1 MHRLVGLFLLRYF
14 KQWQSQRQPHQSK
27 FADVTR
33 SFKILTY
40 SRQKEVAHSNLIQIE
55 KLHGARANIES
66 SQKPLTTT
74 TEAVESSS
82 IPVTPSK
89 RPASTPLDIDNTVPG
104 PNGRPILIT
113 KAPSG
118 DTPAAAQ
125 APFDEMD
132 YEPSQAHARSV
143 LSRLQNESQNKRL
156 PSDAEMERLEKEKL
170 AKVAATEISLR
181 VRFPD
186 QTTLTSKFNSEDT
199 AGGLYKFVKGVI
211 NAEDQPFVLS
221 IYGLG
226 DIPQVEAKKLI
237 KDLKISTNT
246 QVTFRWADGA
256 SESSRKAPALREEY
270 AQKAIDIHLPVP
282 ALSGAGQGPDPV
294 DPKDDG
300 KKKESGG
307 GKGKG
312 LGAFKK
318 FLPGGK
324 K

>member
-1 MHRLVGLFLLRYF
+1 M
-14 KQWQSQRQPHQSK
+14 
-27 FADVTR
+27 
-33 SFKILTY
+33 
-40 SRQKEVAHSNLIQIE
+40 QIE
-55 KLHGARANIES
+55 KVHDARTNIGTTQEPATAVEPGES
-66 SQKPLTTT
+66 SAVSMTT
-74 TEAVESSS
+74 SKL
-82 IPVTPSK
+82 PVPSK
-89 RPASTPLDIDNTVPG
+89 IEQDNTVLG

-156 PSDAEMERLEKEKL
+156 PSDAEIDRIEKEKL
-170 AKVAATEISLR
+170 AKIAIAEISLR
-181 VRFPD
+181 IRFPD
-186 QTTLTSKFNSEDT
+186 QTTLTSKFTAEDT
-199 AGGLYKFVKGVI
+199 AGGLYKFVTGVI
-211 NAEDQPFVLS
+211 NAEDQPFILS

-226 DIPQVEAKKLI
+226 DIPQVETKKLI

-246 QVTFRWADGA
+246 QVTFRWSDNA
-256 SESSRKAPALREEY
+256 SESARKPPALKAQY
-270 AQKAIDIHLPVP
+270 AQKAIDIPLPIATTFGSDREPSSVT
-282 ALSGAGQGPDPV
+282 
-294 DPKDDG
+294 PKEDG
-300 KKKESGG
+300 KQKELGG

>member
-1 MHRLVGLFLLRYF
+1 
-14 KQWQSQRQPHQSK
+14 
-27 FADVTR
+27 
-33 SFKILTY
+33 LTH
-40 SRQKEVAHSNLIQIE
+40 VE
-55 KLHGARANIES
+55 KLHEARTNNS
-66 SQKPLTTT
+66 PSQKSPNTTAGPDDT
-74 TEAVESSS
+74 SAS
-82 IPVTPSK
+82 VTPSK
-89 RPASTPLDIDNTVPG
+89 RPITPTLQPDNMVPG

-156 PSDAEMERLEKEKL
+156 LSDAEIELMENEKL
-170 AKVAATEISLR
+170 AKVAITEISLR

-186 QTTLTSKFNSEDT
+186 QTTLTSKFNAEDT
-199 AGGLYKFVKGVI
+199 AGGLYKFVSSVI
-211 NAEDQPFVLS
+211 NAKDEPFVLS

-226 DIPQVEAKKLI
+226 DVPQAETKRLI

-246 QVTFRWADGA
+246 QVTFRWADGV
-256 SESSRKAPALREEY
+256 SESARKPPVLREEY
-270 AQKAIDIHLPVP
+270 AQKAIDIPLPP
-282 ALSGAGQGPDPV
+282 PNAFGARQDPSPVGPKNDV
-294 DPKDDG
+294 T
-300 KKKESGG
+300 KESGG